1 MPNRSIAILYLK
13 NGSAI
18 MTQRQSLTFGGITWY
33 YGLAANAWAAITPG
47 AKVVGKS
54 GANNALYGADND
66 TLSGGG
72 GGGDNYFY
80 LGHGDQAVAGA
91 GDGIDTITKYW
102 GDVTLPTGFSNGVL
116 SNPGTITGNTGN
128 NILTVSGIGAHTLR
142 AGMGNDVL
150 IGSTSGS
157 DRFLIT
163 SGAGADVVMGFQH
176 GTDLVELDN
185 FTAFSGAGGFAK
197 LQQAMTQ
204 VGDNVLLDL
213 GGGETLTFAGAVK
226 AQFTAGDFAL
236 PMNLAG
242 FQLTFDDEFDTF
254 NASPDGLTT
263 TWRTTGSTFSHELE
277 HYSSTVGAGG
287 PFSLANGILDIA
299 ATPVSSAAGLPYTSG
314 EITTQ
319 RSFAQTYG
327 YFEMRAELPAGQG
340 MWPAFWLLPADGS
353 WPPELDVM
361 EMLGNDPTMIYTTT
375 HSQVASTAA
384 LADRVADTSAGFHSY
399 GVDWEPDRVTFYF
412 DGNAISSLAT
422 PADMNK
428 PMYMLVNLAVGGV
441 GSWPGAALGES
452 GHLLVDYVRAYA
464 SPTATPRN
472 TPPRLTGLPANQ
484 RGTDAAPV
492 APFGAITV
500 GDFDNSTAIRVDI
513 TLTSGGAATDSDGI
527 LSGPGLTKTG
537 IGMYSLTATSPT
549 SLGAELRAL
558 AFTATA
564 HQVAPG
570 RGVATSF
577 NLTVTKGSVTNSTST
592 ILTITA
598 VDSGPI
604 VTQVTPANNVENS
617 QSVVIGSV
625 APGLAGDTLH
635 LTQSGGSLGTVSL
648 GVAGQNG
655 VRQVLY
661 SAPAGILATAIDSVS
676 YSITDQH
683 NDIAATGS
691 ANVQLERGAV
701 VTPAGPVVLAAG
713 QSAVVDTITAGLP
726 GDVVTL
732 TQTVAGL
739 GAFSLVRTVDGGT
752 AQPNQY
758 NVVYTETG
766 AFMSSRRDTAT
777 FQVTDRI
784 GGKGVG
790 YTPGIRLDAGAT
802 IVSSLTGVKV
812 APGKTVTIGSVT
824 PGLAGDTL
832 TITGGNGVPGTFS
845 LGLPTASGLQKIL
858 YTAPGVV
865 ASNGAVSLSYTI
877 SDQTGANPVSG
888 TSSAILTNPLLTIT
902 KQPATV
908 VEKGQST
915 FVATVSPGSPVDT
928 LTLTRTG
935 TAVGTLSLVTVNDVV
950 EIQYTAA
957 SFIAS
962 SRTDSA
968 GYIISDGHGGSV
980 SGVAAVTLDGGP
992 KLSLAIPGVVV
1003 QGQSTVIGTV
1013 IPGLSGDLETLTQT
1027 GSSQGTVTLSG
1038 GKIIYTAAANVS
1050 TTGTDAVSYTITDQ
1064 HQDATVSGSA
1074 AVKLLGAAPV
1084 SGSAAITSTTAGT
1097 FIDLVGGS
1105 PGISFVGANAVILLE
1120 GSASPGIIDR
1130 SRGLTVVVGSRNV
1143 SATLQNFAADG
1154 QGVIDL
1160 LHGIGGYTT
1169 AAAAQSALTSDGN
1182 GGSKLALG
1190 SGFIDIAGMAPASVA
1205 ASHFKIG

>member
-1 MPNRSIAILYLK
+1 
-13 NGSAI
+13 
-18 MTQRQSLTFGGITWY
+18 MTQRQSLTFGGITWF
-33 YGLAANAWAAITPG
+33 YGLAANAWPSITTGAIV
-47 AKVVGKS
+47 AGKS
-54 GANNALYGADND
+54 GANNALYGAGND
-66 TLSGGG
+66 TLIGG
-72 GGGDNYFY
+72 GGGDNFFY
-80 LGHGDQAVAGA
+80 LGSGDQAVAGA

-128 NILTVSGIGAHTLR
+128 NILTVFGTGAHTLH

-150 IGSTSGS
+150 IGSASGS
-157 DRFLIT
+157 DRFVIT

-185 FTAFSGAGGFAK
+185 STAFSGAAGFAK

-277 HYSSTVGAGG
+277 HYASTVGAGG
-287 PFSLANGILDIA
+287 PFTLGNGVLDIA

-361 EMLGNDPTMIYTTT
+361 EMLGNNPGTIYTTT

-384 LADRVADTSAGFHSY
+384 LAIQVADTSAGFHSY
-399 GVDWEPDRVTFYF
+399 AVDWEPDRVTFYF

-428 PMYMLVNLAVGGV
+428 PMYMLVNLAVGGA
-441 GSWPGAALGES
+441 GSWPGAAVGET
-452 GHLLVDYVRAYA
+452 GHMLVDYVRAYA
-464 SPTATPRN
+464 SPTATARN

-492 APFGAITV
+492 APFGAIAA
-500 GDFDNSTAIRVDI
+500 GDFDTSTTAIRVGI
-513 TLTSGGAATDSDGI
+513 TLTSGGAATDTDGI

-537 IGMYSLTATSPT
+537 IGVYSLAAASAVSFGT
-549 SLGAELRAL
+549 ELRAL
-558 AFTATA
+558 AFTPTA
-564 HQVAPG
+564 HQVAVG

-577 NLTVTKGSVTNSTST
+577 RLTVAMGSVTNSTST

-604 VTQVTPANNVENS
+604 VTQVAPANNVENS
-617 QSVVIGSV
+617 QIVVIGSV
-625 APGLAGDTLH
+625 APGLAGDTLR
-635 LTQSGGSLGTVSL
+635 LTRGGGSLGTVSL
-648 GVAGQNG
+648 GIAGLNG

-661 SAPAGILATAIDSVS
+661 SAPAHILATAIDSVS

-683 NDIAATGS
+683 NDAAATGS
-691 ANVQLERGAV
+691 ANVQLDRGAV

-713 QSAVVDTITAGLP
+713 QSAVVDTIIAGLP

-732 TQTVAGL
+732 TQTVASL

-766 AFMSSRRDTAT
+766 AFTSSRRDTAT
-777 FQVTDRI
+777 FQVADRP
-784 GGKGVG
+784 GGNGPS

-802 IVSSLTGVKV
+802 IVNSSTGVKV

-832 TITGGNGVPGTFS
+832 TITGGDGVQGTFS
-845 LGLPTASGLQKIL
+845 LGLPTGSGLQKIF

-865 ASNGAVSLSYTI
+865 ASNGAVALSYTI

-908 VEKGQST
+908 VEKGQSS
-915 FVATVSPGSPVDT
+915 FIATVSPGSPGDT
-928 LTLTRTG
+928 LTLTQTG
-935 TAVGTLSLVTVNDVV
+935 TAFGALGLVTVNGVV

-957 SFIAS
+957 GSIAS
-962 SRTDSA
+962 SQTGSA

-980 SGVAAVTLDGGP
+980 SGVATVTLDGGS
-992 KLSLAIPGVVV
+992 KLSLAMPGVVV

-1013 IPGLSGDLETLTQT
+1013 TPGLSGDVETLTQT

-1038 GKIIYTAAANVS
+1038 GKIIYTAAANV
-1050 TTGTDAVSYTITDQ
+1050 TATGTDAVSYTIADQ

-1074 AVKLLGAAPV
+1074 SVKLLGAAPI
-1084 SGSAAITSTTAGT
+1084 SGSAAIISTTAGN
-1097 FIDLVGGS
+1097 FIDLTGGS
-1105 PGISFVGANAVILLE
+1105 PALSFIGANAVVLLE
-1120 GSASPGIIDR
+1120 GSASPAIIDH
-1130 SRGLTVVVGSRNV
+1130 SRGLTVVAGSSNV
-1143 SATLQNFAADG
+1143 SATIQNFAADG

-1182 GGSKLALG
+1182 GGAQLSLG
-1190 SGFIDIAGMAPASVA
+1190 GGFIDIAGVAPASVA
-1205 ASHFKIG
+1205 ASRFKIG